1 MCLSTDC
8 AEIYDRGVRKDGVYL
23 ISPDGRCP
31 FRVYCDMDD
40 GGWTLIQRHADGKV
54 NFYRSWKDYVTGFGR
69 LVSLNILRY
78 LHLETS

>member
-1 MCLSTDC
+1 M
-8 AEIYDRGVRKDGVYL
+8 RKDGVYL
-23 ISPDGRCP
+23 ISPDRRCP

-69 LVSLNILRY
+69 LNYVWFLASLIEEAVNLF
-78 LHLETS
+78 LLV